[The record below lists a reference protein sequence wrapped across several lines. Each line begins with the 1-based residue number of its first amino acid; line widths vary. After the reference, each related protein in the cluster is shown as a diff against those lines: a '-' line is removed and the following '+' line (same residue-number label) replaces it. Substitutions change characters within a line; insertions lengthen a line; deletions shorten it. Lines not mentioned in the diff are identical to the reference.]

1 MKKNRQTT
9 QITLL
14 IRCAI
19 AAYLIYLAHSII
31 KDLGTAPNPKLM
43 ACFAVAFTFAGVL
56 IISFAVKA
64 FVKKEY
70 IDYRDLQEESEVNKE
85 ESEVDNQSDKV
96 LTDEASGDTDK
107 SDEISQDTG
116 KPE

>member
-31 KDLGTAPNPKLM
+31 KDLGTAPNPRLM

-70 IDYRDLQEESEVNKE
+70 IDYRDLQEESEVNTE
-85 ESEVDNQSDKV
+85 GSAEDNSSDKV
-96 LTDEASGDTDK
+96 LSDKTSADEDTD
-107 SDEISQDTG
+107 DETTDG
-116 KPE
+116 

>member
-31 KDLGTAPNPKLM
+31 KDLGTAPNPRLM

-70 IDYRDLQEESEVNKE
+70 IDYRDLQEESEVNTE
-85 ESEVDNQSDKV
+85 GSAEDNSSDKV
-96 LTDEASGDTDK
+96 LSDKTSADEDKDDETTDG
-107 SDEISQDTG
+107 
-116 KPE
+116 

>member
-31 KDLGTAPNPKLM
+31 KDLGTAPNPRLM

-70 IDYRDLQEESEVNKE
+70 IDYRDLQEESEVNTE
-85 ESEVDNQSDKV
+85 GSSEDNSSDKV
-96 LTDEASGDTDK
+96 VSDKESPDADKNDET
-107 SDEISQDTG
+107 SDG
-116 KPE
+116 